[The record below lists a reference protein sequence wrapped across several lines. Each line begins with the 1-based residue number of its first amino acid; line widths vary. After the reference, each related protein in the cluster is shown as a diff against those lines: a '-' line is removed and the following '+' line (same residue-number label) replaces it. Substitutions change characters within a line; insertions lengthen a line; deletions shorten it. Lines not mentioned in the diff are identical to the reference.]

1 MYSPSPGTGKYHISS
16 FRVSCRDEC
25 RPVVGKQ
32 DAALVGDG
40 VCMNVSLP
48 GHISAAL
55 RFTEKSRA
63 SLTGVQA
70 YLE

>member
-1 MYSPSPGTGKYHISS
+1 
-16 FRVSCRDEC
+16 
-25 RPVVGKQ
+25 VGKQ

-55 RFTEKSRA
+55 RFTQKSRA